1 MVAYQAANIGI
12 GGGSLYIGGS
22 KGFGVAF
29 TYADIEDPSGGA
41 SNLARI
47 SNSALSDYDMVSIV
61 ATDRSRILAGAAV
74 AGGGSSSDSIA
85 GSFVLATVSR
95 STEALLTADTLRP
108 ATATPPPL
116 ADTWPLIR
124 TSPSATILIDP
135 PEAMIA
141 APVRRP
147 LLLTLLAN

>member
-1 MVAYQAANIGI
+1 MAIILLDETSILSFAVTAAR
-12 GGGSLYIGGS
+12 L
-22 KGFGVAF
+22 
-29 TYADIEDPSGGA
+29 P
-41 SNLARI
+41 
-47 SNSALSDYDMVSIV
+47 
-61 ATDRSRILAGAAV
+61 
-74 AGGGSSSDSIA
+74 
-85 GSFVLATVSR
+85 
-95 STEALLTADTLRP
+95 ADTLRP